1 MTEELGSPRKFKAL
15 QGWRLLIPFV
25 LGLGV
30 VVYLFWGEFN
40 YQDFQNVSL
49 VKYGFLWLF
58 CAIIMMFLRDLGYVI
73 RLRIISSSQLTWRQ
87 CIRIIFLWE
96 FTSAVTPSA
105 IGGTT
110 FAVIYIYKE
119 KISLG
124 KSSAIVMLT
133 SFLDEFY
140 FLIMFP
146 IIVLSINFSDLF
158 HIAQVSGDTAW
169 GDSLMF
175 FAIAGYSVKV
185 LFAGLV
191 FYGLFINP
199 LGVKQLLFRLSHI
212 SFLRKRRRKMVGIGA
227 DIMSASIEYKD
238 KSSKFWIKTFLT
250 TFLSWTSRYWVVN
263 FLFAMFFFVSFSE
276 HVMIFAR
283 QLAMWIMMIV
293 LPSPGGSGFS
303 EVIFSQYLGEFI
315 PFAFLIPVLAF
326 LWRGITYYP
335 YLIIGIFLLPAWVRE
350 KFGRKKQ

>member
-1 MTEELGSPRKFKAL
+1 MSEELESRRKFKAL
-15 QGWRLLIPFV
+15 QGWRLFIPVV

-40 YQDFQNVSL
+40 YTDFQNISL
-49 VKYGFLWLF
+49 VKYGFLWFF

-73 RLRIISSSQLTWRQ
+73 RLRIISSSQLSWRQ

-119 KISLG
+119 QISIG

-146 IIVLSINFSDLF
+146 IIVLSVNFSDLF
-158 HIAQVSGDTAW
+158 QITQVSGNDEW
-169 GDSLMF
+169 GHSLMF
-175 FAIAGYSVKV
+175 FAIAGYSLKV

-199 LGVKQLLFRLSHI
+199 HGVKRLLFRLSYI
-212 SFLRKRRRKMVGIGA
+212 SFLRKWRRKMVRIGS
-227 DIMSASIEYKD
+227 DIMLASIEFKD
-238 KSSKFWIKTFLT
+238 KSWKFWLKTLLT
-250 TFLSWTSRYWVVN
+250 TFLSWTSRYWVIN
-263 FLFAMFFFVSFSE
+263 FLFTMFFFVSFSD
-276 HVMIFAR
+276 HFMIFAR
-283 QLAMWIMMIV
+283 QLAMWIMMIA

-303 EVIFSQYLGEFI
+303 EIIFSQYLGGFI
-315 PFAFLIPVLAF
+315 PYAFLIPVLAL

-335 YLIIGIFLLPAWVRE
+335 YLLIGVFLLPAWIKK
-350 KFGRKKQ
+350 KFGGN